1 MGSKSG
7 GGGGMQTVTQKTEL
21 PGWVQDAGQRN
32 LAKAYEV
39 SANLLGPYEGPRYA
53 GITQG
58 AQGNIAALQNN
69 VGSTNPA
76 YALAQ
81 NTTANAANYEPGMV
95 QPNFLSQTDLN
106 PYMNPYTDSV
116 VNYGLRALDTQR
128 QQALNGIGDQAI
140 RNRAFGG
147 SRQGVMEGMTNA
159 GAALNAG
166 NLASQLMSQNFSQAQ
181 ANATGDIN
189 RAMAAQQA
197 NQAAGL
203 QGGNLRINAANQLG
217 SLAGQGQEAFLS
229 GSRAALA
236 GQGMI
241 QGDQQAQYDAA
252 RQAFM
257 EAQQFPL
264 QQLQIPLMAL
274 GQTPYGQT
282 VTTTG
287 PAQQQPSSS
296 GLMQGLGAASS
307 GIGLLGGIGSMAAAP
322 GMSSMAGLMSLLPF
336 SDETEKT
343 DIKKVGK
350 DQETGVT
357 MYAYR
362 YKGDPK
368 TYPKVIGPMAQEIA
382 EKYPDQVHKVGGK
395 LAVNLGFPSMR
406 KAFN

>member
-1 MGSKSG
+1 MGSKSGG
-7 GGGGMQTVTQKTEL
+7 GGGGMQTVTQNTEL
-21 PGWVQDAGQRN
+21 PQWVQDAGQQN

-58 AQGNIAALQNN
+58 AQANIAALQNN

-81 NTTANAANYEPGMV
+81 NTTANAANYEPSMV

-140 RNRAFGG
+140 RNRSFGG

-181 ANATGDIN
+181 AGATGDIN

-203 QGGNLRINAANQLG
+203 QGAGLRVGAANQLG

-229 GSRAALA
+229 GLRAALA

-252 RQAFM
+252 RQAYM

-296 GLMQGLGAASS
+296 GLMQGLGGLSS
-307 GIGLLGGIGSMAAAP
+307 LVGIGGGLFGAGGMFPGALAA
-322 GMSSMAGLMSLLPF
+322 L
-336 SDETEKT
+336 SDENEKT
-343 DIKKVGK
+343 DMKKVGR
-350 DQETGVT
+350 DPDTGLNL
-357 MYAYR
+357 YAYR
-362 YKGDPK
+362 YKDDPK
-368 TYPKVIGPMAQEIA
+368 TYPKVVGPLAQDIA
-382 EKYPDQVHKVGGK
+382 KKYPDQVRDVGGK